1 MIIHTQT
8 WSRDSH
14 GLFDYEASKVTKS
27 TIKSTTSCYIIRRD
41 QEVTNSFTHPTNLSE
56 IRLLLHL
63 QIIEGHF
70 AACPALPL
78 SGLRSP
84 SYEKAWLV
92 VRSLNSSRGYQITE
106 GDVLKMGRL
115 KFRVKELRGADTSK
129 RVKDFCLSDLIAF
142 KDDDSDDDS
151 ENEDCVKFSL
161 PCRICLSEMY
171 TEINPLICPCNC
183 DGTMKYI
190 HLRCLQRAL
199 RSKVTTRASES
210 TLSFSWKVMS
220 CDLCKKPYPY
230 RFILGDQSI
239 ELIQIPKPP
248 EKFIILEGLCKDKNA
263 SKWLHVICLNSK
275 DSIRIGRA
283 NECELRMTDI
293 SVSRMHGNIK
303 LIGEQFYLED
313 KGSKFGTLVQ
323 IKRPVALDP
332 SNEISIQSGRT
343 LFSLSVKKPWSIIPA
358 CFRSSSSPYDILSSP
373 YTEGVVPLLPIN
385 TGIPLS
391 INDAEELLARAG
403 INKARSEKYK
413 NNDNLLFEHGQLGAN
428 SSLEDEGVDG
438 VEAAQEIVVA
448 ANEAV
453 NLNLEAPQVVDL
465 GGDADG
471 ISEHRRSHSF
481 V

>member
-1 MIIHTQT
+1 
-8 WSRDSH
+8 
-14 GLFDYEASKVTKS
+14 VTKS
-27 TIKSTTSCYIIRRD
+27 TIKSTSSCFIQRRD
-41 QEVTNSFTHPTNLSE
+41 QEVTISLTHPTNLPE
-56 IRLLLHL
+56 VRLLLHL
-63 QIIEGHF
+63 QVIEGHF
-70 AACPALPL
+70 AVSPVFPP
-78 SGLRSP
+78 SGGRSP

-92 VRSLNSSRGYQITE
+92 VRSLNSSKGYQITE

-115 KFRVKELRGADTSK
+115 KFRVKELKGADPSK
-129 RVKDFCLSDLIAF
+129 RVKDFQLSDLIAF
-142 KDDDSDDDS
+142 RDDESDDS
-151 ENEDCVKFSL
+151 ESEDCNKFSL
-161 PCRICLSEMY
+161 PCRICLSEKY
-171 TEINPLICPCNC
+171 KDDNPLICPCNC

-230 RFILGDQSI
+230 RFILGDQNI

-248 EKFIILEGLCKDKNA
+248 EKFIILEGLCKDKNS

-275 DSIRIGRA
+275 DSIRLGRA

-303 LIGEQFYLED
+303 LVGENFYLED

-332 SNEISIQSGRT
+332 SNELSIQTGRSLLT
-343 LFSLSVKKPWSIIPA
+343 LSIKKPWSLIPA
-358 CFRSSSSPYDILSSP
+358 CFRSSSSPYDLLSSP

-403 INKARSEKYK
+403 INKCRSEKYK

-428 SSLEDEGVDG
+428 SSLEDEGIDG
-438 VEAAQEIVVA
+438 VEPVQAIEVA
-448 ANEAV
+448 AEENAEP
-453 NLNLEAPQVVDL
+453 LPQEN
-465 GGDADG
+465 
-471 ISEHRRSHSF
+471 ISDDIGEHRRSHSF

>member
-1 MIIHTQT
+1 M
-8 WSRDSH
+8 
-14 GLFDYEASKVTKS
+14 S
-27 TIKSTTSCYIIRRD
+27 TSPTYPTS
-41 QEVTNSFTHPTNLSE
+41 LSDT
-56 IRLLLHL
+56 RLLL
-63 QIIEGHF
+63 QIQLIEGHF
-70 AACPALPL
+70 AASPAIPTIPTNPTNPISNLQ
-78 SGLRSP
+78 SS

-115 KFRVKELRGADTSK
+115 KFRVKELKGADPSK
-129 RVKDFCLSDLIAF
+129 QVKNFCLSDLIAF
-142 KDDDSDDDS
+142 KDDSEDDS
-151 ENEDCVKFSL
+151 EDEDCEKFSL
-161 PCRICLSEMY
+161 PCRICLSEKY
-171 TEINPLICPCNC
+171 VKDNPLICPCNC

-199 RSKVTTRASES
+199 RSKVTTRSSES

-220 CDLCKKPYPY
+220 CDLCMKPYPY
-230 RFILGDQSI
+230 RFILAEKSI

-248 EKFIILEGLCKDKNA
+248 EKFVILEGLCKDKNA

-303 LIGEQFYLED
+303 LVGENFYLED

-332 SNEISIQSGRT
+332 SNDLSIQSGRT
-343 LFSLSVKKPWSIIPA
+343 LLTLSIKRPWSLIPA
-358 CFRSSSSPYDILSSP
+358 CFRSSASPFDILSAP
-373 YTEGVVPLLPIN
+373 YTQGVLPLLPIN

-391 INDAEELLARAG
+391 ISDPEELLARAG
-403 INKARSEKYK
+403 INKVRSEKYK

-428 SSLEDEGVDG
+428 SSLDDEGIDG
-438 VEAAQEIVVA
+438 VQAAQEIEVA
-448 ANEAV
+448 ANEPARV
-453 NLNLEAPQVVDL
+453 EPGHQEA
-465 GGDADG
+465 GDG
-471 ISEHRRSHSF
+471 VGEFRRSISF